1 MALPTSS
8 ISISAVKTA
17 LGTSENGVIA
27 LCKSNKCNKWSGT
40 KPFQSSTFQFTYA
53 ELVAALKAANFG
65 LTMTGYNTAKLALDA
80 AAGSGELW
88 PHAKPAGTSS
98 QPCRLGD
105 YRGYNHNAPVPYS
118 SSVNPTSGTTGS
130 ANASFEMIVNQASG
144 AEVLAS
150 QANAIKNGQ
159 WKILWRRS
167 GETTTNVVNGSN
179 VSSATFP
186 FDKIVQ
192 DLADAGTYEACA
204 AIYANSQYYPVPN
217 TYKSFQITFVAPS
230 LTVAWL
236 VSTWNAAR
244 TEVNFEVAILNNS
257 NSEQQFAAH
266 MVTLRET
273 TATPQEGW
281 QPDNSSPAYF
291 NTTAVTVP
299 ANGSATIKSGK
310 FTGITYNANHQYFLV
325 LSGTQITY
333 DYVGVEDEDPEPEEL

>member
-1 MALPTSS
+1 MALSTSS
-8 ISISAVKTA
+8 VSVGTVKTA

-40 KPFQSSTFQFTYA
+40 KPFQSSTSRFTYS

-65 LTMTGYNTAKLALDA
+65 LTMTGYSTAAAALAA
-80 AAGSGELW
+80 AAGGSELW

-118 SSVNPTSGTTGS
+118 SGVTPVPGTTGS
-130 ANASFEMIVNQASG
+130 ANAAFEFDVDQASG

-150 QANAIKNGQ
+150 QANAIKNGK
-159 WKILWRRS
+159 WVLLWRK
-167 GETTTNVVNGSN
+167 TTGTAASVNGAN

-186 FDKIVQ
+186 FSLTVQ

-230 LTVAWL
+230 LAVAWN
-236 VSTWNAAR
+236 VCAWNAAM
-244 TEVNFEVAILNNS
+244 TEVSFEIAILNSS
-257 NSEQQFAAH
+257 NSAQQFAAH
-266 MVTLRET
+266 TVTLRET
-273 TATPQEGW
+273 TGTPQSGV
-281 QPDNSSPAYF
+281 QPSGSSPASF
-291 NTTAVTVP
+291 TTTAVTVP
-299 ANGSATIKSGK
+299 ANGSAVIKTGK
-310 FTGITYNANHQYFLV
+310 FTGITYNQNKQYYV
-325 LSGTQITY
+325 ILSGTQITY
-333 DYVGVEDEDPEPEEL
+333 EYTAIEEPEPEEI